1 MIYELA
7 VVGWLQGCDALLK
20 NKDGRRAR
28 KLAAATG
35 HRATAKACR
44 RAERTRATLTG
55 QLWAVKL
62 YDFCTERR
70 SSLLKQLS
78 WLAHDKAGVVPSASF
93 IQVVF
98 CHFVPCCLLS
108 YLFQIQLLTRFSWPP
123 CVADADIIFLS
134 CSLFFFFFLA

>member
-7 VVGWLQGCDALLK
+7 VVRWLQGCDALLK

-28 KLAAATG
+28 KLAAARG
-35 HRATAKACR
+35 QRATAKACR
-44 RAERTRATLTG
+44 RAERTRSTLTG

-70 SSLLKQLS
+70 STLIKQLS

-98 CHFVPCCLLS
+98 CHLCALLLDFLPIVMGGCS
-108 YLFQIQLLTRFSWPP
+108 HLLPLGNFRVLF
-123 CVADADIIFLS
+123 
-134 CSLFFFFFLA
+134 